1 MSAKRNEHDSAES
14 RTKLTRLL
22 ETEDE
27 LEAMLGAIRK
37 EAEAVIEEARRASAE
52 LARDFEKQ
60 LEEEDAGLRGRI
72 AEERDVAIDAIRRE
86 ARDYANRMDAID
98 DARVEA
104 LARQILELLVPES
117 GSGGAP

>member
-1 MSAKRNEHDSAES
+1 MSAKRNEHDSAEA

-27 LEAMLGAIRK
+27 LETMLGATRK
-37 EAEAVIEEARRASAE
+37 EADAVVEEARRASAE

-60 LEEEDAGLRGRI
+60 LEEEDARLRGRI
-72 AEERDVAIDAIRRE
+72 AEERDVAIDAIRRD

-98 DARVEA
+98 DARIDA

-117 GSGGAP
+117 GSGGAS